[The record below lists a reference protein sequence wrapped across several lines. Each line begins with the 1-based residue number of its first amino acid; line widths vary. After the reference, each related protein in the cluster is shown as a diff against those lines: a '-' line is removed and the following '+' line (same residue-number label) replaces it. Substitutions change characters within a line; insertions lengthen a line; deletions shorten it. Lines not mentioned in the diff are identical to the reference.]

1 MKKIKEKIKEFKEKI
16 KEKIKEF
23 KAKEKKEKT
32 KKIIDIVFLGVLIII
47 LAILMMGYF
56 VSRENKNKT
65 AGAMVS
71 NSPELIQVMYKTYNN
86 DNVDRGIYTL
96 GYYDFDTPGTEIRE
110 FGVNYMEILNNGQ
123 WEKVK
128 GIEEKRDGYN
138 VSVKFKTENGVVL
151 NKISMFTVP
160 ITVSGPNWSTRV
172 NCRVRAEVF
181 EEIRVKWDGVINYVG
196 GRVQMYT
203 EYALPRILMLY
214 MNVNP
219 FDIEE
224 TTNYPNLFFES
235 GYNTGYNTGYNK
247 GFGEGS
253 SKTFNPIGMIIK
265 PVAQLFSIKMFG
277 EFAIGDF
284 FTVAMFVSVAI
295 IFLKIFAG
303 G

>member
-1 MKKIKEKIKEFKEKI
+1 MKKIKEKMKEI

-23 KAKEKKEKT
+23 KAKPKKEKT

-47 LAILMMGYF
+47 LAILMVGFF

-65 AGAMVS
+65 AGALVS
-71 NSPELIQVMYKTYNN
+71 NSPELIQIMYKTYDGSNI
-86 DNVDRGIYTL
+86 DRGIYTL
-96 GYYDFDTPGTEIRE
+96 GYYDFSVTGAEKRE
-110 FGVNYMEILNNGQ
+110 FGVTYMEIYNNKK

-128 GIEEKRDGYN
+128 GIEEERNGSSVN
-138 VSVKFKTENGVVL
+138 VRFKTENGVIL
-151 NKISMFTVP
+151 NKMNMFVEP
-160 ITVSGPNWSTRV
+160 ITAGGPVWNPKI
-172 NCRVRAEVF
+172 NCRVRAEVY
-181 EEIRVKWDGVINYVG
+181 EEIRVKWDGIINYVG

-214 MNVNP
+214 MNVDMFN
-219 FDIEE
+219 IEE

-235 GYNTGYNTGYNK
+235 GYNTGYDTGYNK
-247 GFGEGS
+247 GLYEGS
-253 SKTFNPIGMIIK
+253 NKAFNPIGMIIT

-284 FTVAMFVSVAI
+284 LTVAMFVSVAI
-295 IFLKIFAG
+295 IFLKIFSG